1 MRLIFAHVAVVQAK
15 GKKSVFEYLI
25 PEELKGSLQLGSLV
39 LVPLRKRKSIGVV
52 VDFASHSTLENHRKI
67 IALLGEEPLIYPYQI
82 ELLNWM
88 SGYYFSPL
96 SECLKLFL
104 PPGGVPQ
111 VQEFFTFVNG
121 NPELKGEKQRKI
133 ASYIKERGTVSTD
146 SLKSVFGPSF
156 RSVTAS
162 LKRKGILRTEFI
174 LKKPKVNPRK
184 EILVLPLKKDSDG
197 LSGLEK
203 EVFLKVRLRSGESLR
218 HLLKEGFSKKVIHS
232 LRKKGFLEFVHDVKR
247 RKAHSLLKEEY
258 ESVNPTKE
266 QNEVV
271 LKVFSSL
278 KNKSGKAFLLQGAT
292 GSGKTETYILMA
304 EKALEMEL
312 DVIVMVPEISLTLQL
327 AGRFRRRL
335 GERVTVLHSALNLRE
350 RFDQWWGLKKGDY
363 KVVIGARSAIFAPL
377 KNLGLIILDEEHET
391 SYKQNRTPRYHTRE
405 VALKLL
411 EITGA
416 SVVLGSAT
424 PSIETR
430 YLAEKKVFTFLSLK
444 KRFGWGNFPNVE
456 IVDMKKEK
464 SFISERL
471 REEIDETLKK
481 REKALL
487 FLNRRGFSPFLIC
500 LDCGN
505 AVTCPYCA
513 VSLVYHKREG
523 KLLCHHCNFRRKP
536 PGECENC
543 GSYRLSFKGV
553 GTEKVE
559 MELKEAFPG
568 AFLIRMDRDTVTG
581 RGSHKR
587 LLQLFLENEKSILLG
602 TQMVAKGL
610 DFPDITLVGI
620 LNADTALNLPD
631 FRAEERTFQLIMQAG
646 GRAGRGNLPGR
657 VIIQTLNPTNPAI
670 LSAASGDY
678 ESFYRRE
685 LGERKELHYPPFKK
699 LIRLVS
705 FAKSEEKAEE
715 FLKGVIGELEERK
728 LSYLGPS
735 PAPLQKLHGYYRY
748 HLTIKIDPEEIQ
760 KLNFLEEK
768 VDRESKLIID
778 VDPVSML

>member
-15 GKKSVFEYLI
+15 GEKSVFEYLL
-25 PEELKGSLQLGSLV
+25 PEELEKSLQLGSLV
-39 LVPLRKRKSIGVV
+39 LVPLRKQRSIGIV
-52 VDFASHSTLENHRKI
+52 VDFTSHSILENHREI

-88 SGYYFSPL
+88 SRYYFSPL

-111 VQEFFTFVNG
+111 VQEIFTFVDG
-121 NPELKGEKQRKI
+121 NCELKGEKQREV
-133 ASYIKERGTVSTD
+133 ALYVKERGTVSAD

-162 LKRKGILRTEFI
+162 LKRKGILKTEFI
-174 LKKPKVNPRK
+174 LKKPRVNPRK
-184 EILVLPLKKDSDG
+184 EILVFPLKKDSNG
-197 LSGLEK
+197 LSGDEK
-203 EVFLKVRLRSGESLR
+203 EVFLKVRLRSGESLK
-218 HLLKEGFSKKVIHS
+218 HLLKEGFSEKVIRS
-232 LRKKGFLEFVHDVKR
+232 LREKGFLEFVHDVR
-247 RKAHSLLKEEY
+247 RKKAHSFLKEEY
-258 ESVNPTKE
+258 ENITPTEE
-266 QNEVV
+266 QNKVV
-271 LKVFSSL
+271 SKVLSSL
-278 KNKSGKAFLLQGAT
+278 KKRKGKTFLLQGVT

-312 DVIVMVPEISLTLQL
+312 GVIVIVPEISLTPQL
-327 AGRFRRRL
+327 AGRFRKRL
-335 GERVTVLHSALNLRE
+335 GEEVTVLHSALTLRE

-377 KNLGLIILDEEHET
+377 KNPGLIILDEEHET
-391 SYKQNRTPRYHTRE
+391 SYKQNRTPRYHARE
-405 VALKLL
+405 VALKLS

-416 SVVLGSAT
+416 TVVLGSAT

-444 KRFGWGNFPNVE
+444 RRFGCGNFPNVE
-456 IVDMKKEK
+456 IVDMKEEK
-464 SFISERL
+464 GFISERL

-500 LDCGN
+500 LDCGTS
-505 AVTCPYCA
+505 VTCPYCA

-523 KLLCHHCNFRRKP
+523 KLLCHHCNFKRKP
-536 PGECENC
+536 PGECESC
-543 GSYRLSFKGV
+543 GSYRLSLKGV

-559 MELKEAFPG
+559 IELKETFPE
-568 AFLIRMDRDTVTG
+568 AFLIRMDRDTVAG
-581 RGSHKR
+581 RESHKR
-587 LLQLFLENEKSILLG
+587 LLQLFLEKEKSILLG

-657 VIIQTLNPTNPAI
+657 VIIQTLNPKNPAI

-685 LGERKELHYPPFKK
+685 LEERKELHYPPFKR
-699 LIRLVS
+699 LVRLVS
-705 FAKSEEKAEE
+705 YAKSEKKAEE
-715 FLKGVIGELEERK
+715 LLKGVVEELEERK
-728 LSYLGPS
+728 LNYLGPS
-735 PAPLQKLHGYYRY
+735 PAPLQKLQGYYRY
-748 HLTIKIDPEEIQ
+748 HLTIKIDPEEIR
-760 KLNFLEEK
+760 KLDFLKEK
-768 VDRESKLIID
+768 VGGGSRVIID